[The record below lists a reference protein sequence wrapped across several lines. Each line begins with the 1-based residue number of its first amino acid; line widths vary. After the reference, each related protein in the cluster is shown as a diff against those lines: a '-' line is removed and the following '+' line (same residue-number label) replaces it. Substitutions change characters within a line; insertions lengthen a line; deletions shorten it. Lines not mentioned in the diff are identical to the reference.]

1 MRDCDE
7 IKILLAICPS
17 CHRGED
23 FIVQQVS
30 WNLRL
35 THVSFLPNLF
45 LLSWFPA
52 CLGSCHSHCTG
63 FSSHSSSTMR
73 AFPKLGFCCAWLLGW
88 AKVVSARLNP
98 RNITIYV
105 GRVCNF
111 LSSVSLQQNL
121 EANSVTVQF
130 YLASKGK
137 YILEVWGQAD
147 PKDTEEREDQRSRG
161 LNFGSSF
168 YMFLSPPHPLFQEP
182 ALCKLGKSG
191 FCFTWGSWTF
201 LCSICEGFF
210 LPLSFSHHY
219 IGLLFP
225 ILIT

>member
-1 MRDCDE
+1 MRDCKE

-23 FIVQQVS
+23 FIPHQVS

-35 THVSFLPNLF
+35 SHVSFLPNLF

-73 AFPKLGFCCAWLLGW
+73 AFPKLGFCCAWPLGW
-88 AKVVSARLNP
+88 ANVVSVRLNP
-98 RNITIYV
+98 RYITIYV
-105 GRVCNF
+105 RGICNF

-121 EANSVTVQF
+121 EAKGGPVLQF
-130 YLASKGK
+130 SLASKGK

-147 PKDTEEREDQRSRG
+147 PKDTEDREDQRSSG

-168 YMFLSPPHPLFQEP
+168 YMFFFSSPPPLP
-182 ALCKLGKSG
+182 WAYLM
-191 FCFTWGSWTF
+191 
-201 LCSICEGFF
+201 
-210 LPLSFSHHY
+210 
-219 IGLLFP
+219 
-225 ILIT
+225 